1 MQKKNHIR
9 HIHMTRNKE
18 RYAYVYMGGSQQ
30 ISPKKRKQTRMN
42 QITYTQGLYE
52 TINTTTIRIIIMNMR
67 VRKS

>member
-1 MQKKNHIR
+1 VEVNRYHRKPEEKN
-9 HIHMTRNKE
+9 
-18 RYAYVYMGGSQQ
+18 
-30 ISPKKRKQTRMN
+30 KQTRMN